1 MTDYYAYLKIQ
12 KHSGSSSQIDT
23 IPLRVESAQFGVD
36 KSIPNFPIPLSGL
49 VTGESST
56 VALDLGMS
64 SKRIDLTGVIMGHP
78 HTIIRRTHTKDSGGS
93 PIELKFT
100 AHEIAQLIAS
110 GVDSTGL
117 ASYQAI
123 NELVL
128 LMPSG
133 VDENYANRT
142 TNENIPFSFRARG
155 SALQKDNRNVAF
167 PLDFPTASS
176 HSDFAGYQGMLGF
189 ISSFGFTFSGETLEI
204 PFNLS
209 FTVASVIP

>member
-1 MTDYYAYLKIQ
+1 
-12 KHSGSSSQIDT
+12 
-23 IPLRVESAQFGVD
+23 
-36 KSIPNFPIPLSGL
+36 
-49 VTGESST
+49 
-56 VALDLGMS
+56 MS
-64 SKRIDLTGVIMGHP
+64 SKRIDLTGIILGHP
-78 HTIIRRTHTKDSGGS
+78 HTVIRRTHTKSGGS
-93 PIELKFT
+93 AVELKFT

-128 LMPSG
+128 LIPSG
-133 VDENYANRT
+133 VDEDYSNRT
-142 TNENIPFSFRARG
+142 SNEDIAFSFRARG
-155 SALQKDNRNVAF
+155 GALQKDNRNVAF
-167 PLDFPTASS
+167 PLDFPLADS
-176 HSDFAGYQGMLGF
+176 HADFAGHQGMLGF

>member
-1 MTDYYAYLKIQ
+1 MPDFYAYLKIQ

-49 VTGESST
+49 ITGESST
-56 VALDLGMS
+56 VAVDLGMS
-64 SKRIDLTGVIMGHP
+64 SKRIDLTGIILGHP
-78 HTIIRRTHTKDSGGS
+78 HTVIRRTHTKDSGGS
-93 PIELKFT
+93 AIELKFT

-128 LMPSG
+128 LIPSG
-133 VDENYANRT
+133 VDEDYANRAS
-142 TNENIPFSFRARG
+142 NEDIAFTFRSRG
-155 SALQKDNRNVAF
+155 SALQKDNKNVAF
-167 PLDFPTASS
+167 PLDFPLADS
-176 HSDFAGYQGMLGF
+176 HSDFAGHQGMLGF